1 MPPPTTIIFGPT
13 GGVAS
18 AAARSAQEHGAK
30 VILAMRDPL
39 KPIPGFSPEQEK
51 EAGFTR
57 VQADLTKPD
66 TVGAAAHQ
74 TGAKRA
80 FIYLAHGVS
89 DHMKST
95 ITALKAA
102 GVDFVVFLSSFS
114 VSLSEGGDISKILP
128 SDIIPYEHGHVELV
142 LAEIFGADGYIA
154 VRPAF
159 YASNAVPWKVGI
171 SSGELKLVSPDAEL
185 DFICPADIGRV
196 CGALLARGPQ
206 AGQGFVNLCGPD
218 LVSQREAA
226 GVIARAV
233 GREVQVVSL
242 GEEEGVQMMIA
253 GQGMP
258 EVAARYLVRLL
269 KGLGDGEEVWY
280 ERAVYEEARENV
292 RKLAGR
298 EPTRLGEWVEENKGL
313 FA

>member
-1 MPPPTTIIFGPT
+1 
-13 GGVAS
+13 
-18 AAARSAQEHGAK
+18 
-30 VILAMRDPL
+30 MRDPL

-80 FIYLAHGVS
+80 FVYLAPGVS
-89 DHMKST
+89 DHMKPT

-102 GVDFVVFLSSFS
+102 GVDFVVFMSSFS

-128 SDIIPYEHGHVELV
+128 SDIIPYAHGHVELV

-154 VRPAF
+154 MRPAWL
-159 YASNAVPWKVGI
+159 ASNAVPWKAGI
-171 SSGELKLVSPDAEL
+171 SSGELKLVSPDAKV

-206 AGQGFVNLCGPD
+206 AGQGFVNLCGPE
-218 LVSQREAA
+218 LVSQREAV

-242 GEEEGVQMMIA
+242 GEEEGVQMMVA

-258 EVAARYLVRLL
+258 EILARYLVRGL
-269 KGLGDGEEVWY
+269 KALGDGEKVWY
-280 ERAVYEEARENV
+280 EKGVYEEARENV

-298 EPTRLGEWVEENKGL
+298 EPMRLGEWVEENKGL